1 MVDSKTCSVLPLEK
15 LRAIQ
20 CMRRLSLSR
29 SIIDAYKFQN
39 RVLKTF
45 YYNVNHIEETTMD
58 TQDKLIIDELV
69 KSGIMVFHIFHSR
82 GMVEFAPNHKDWMMR
97 RAYVFI
103 NRISNDKNI
112 NSISHSEIG
121 QGVLDAFVICEP
133 IYGEV
138 TKVLKNGVFS
148 PIILSK
154 INNLI
159 GEEKIIWNI
168 DGDDYYSLKINIS
181 CTEISTAYIN
191 NTEIIKLQN
200 KEI

>member
-58 TQDKLIIDELV
+58 TKDKLIIDELV
-69 KSGIMVFHIFHSR
+69 KNGITVFHIFHSR
-82 GMVEFAPNHKDWMMR
+82 GMVEYAPNKKDWMMR

-103 NRISNDKNI
+103 NRISNNPNI
-112 NSISHSEIG
+112 NLTSHTEIG

-133 IYGEV
+133 ITTVTSEV
-138 TKVLKNGVFS
+138 LAEGVFS
-148 PIILSK
+148 AVSLSRIK
-154 INNLI
+154 NLQN
-159 GEEKIIWNI
+159 EEKVIWYF
-168 DGDDYYSLKINIS
+168 GKG
-181 CTEISTAYIN
+181 
-191 NTEIIKLQN
+191 
-200 KEI
+200 